1 MKMQLTAIAAL
12 LISQPLFAES
22 NHRQHDAH
30 VHGSVEFNIAQD
42 ANDLLIEITA
52 PGADVVGFESAP
64 KNDSQKAKLQQA
76 QQLLSDAS
84 ALIKVNAQAQCQL
97 TDVLV
102 NNTLENKHDS
112 HDEHDHDKH
121 NHDEHDHDK
130 HDHDEHD
137 HDKHDHD
144 EHDHDKHDHDEHD
157 HGKHDAHGEFSIQY
171 QFTCQAA
178 TQLKNVDTT
187 WFNHFPSTE
196 SITVN
201 LLTDKTQKA
210 LRLSPSNTVIT
221 F

>member
-42 ANDLLIEITA
+42 ANDLLVEITA

-64 KNDSQKAKLQQA
+64 KDDTQKAKLQKA
-76 QQLLSDAS
+76 KQLLSDANT
-84 ALIKVNAQAQCQL
+84 LIKVNTQAQCEL
-97 TDVLV
+97 IDVMV
-102 NNTLENKHDS
+102 NNTLEKKHD
-112 HDEHDHDKH
+112 DHS
-121 NHDEHDHDK
+121 EHDHDK

-144 EHDHDKHDHDEHD
+144 EHGNHD
-157 HGKHDAHGEFSIQY
+157 GAHGEFSIQY
-171 QFTCQAA
+171 QFTCQSAG
-178 TQLKNVDTT
+178 QLKNVNTS
-187 WFNHFPSTE
+187 WFNYFPSTE